1 MKLATEMVKARNGIS
16 RSLETQHPVKLMV
29 VLLFGA
35 VFLVWALHLA
45 PNKGDEEGNASS
57 SGRAEVVRKD
67 PLPVEKDQSEA
78 EAYIMQV
85 TTANEGYTRFRHQ
98 RQNRGKALYR
108 EIERIEREI
117 NVILSDVAHNPS
129 ANASHLNRQIE
140 QRDYLIDMILMSAIS
155 GQ

>member
-67 PLPVEKDQSEA
+67 QLPVEKDEA
-78 EAYIMQV
+78 RAYIMRV

>member
-1 MKLATEMVKARNGIS
+1 MKFATEIVKAKNGIS

-29 VLLFGA
+29 GLVLGA
-35 VFLVWALHLA
+35 VFLAWALHLA
-45 PNKGDEEGNASS
+45 PNNGDEAGNALS
-57 SGRAEVVRKD
+57 SGRAEGVTKD
-67 PLPVEKDQSEA
+67 QAPVEEERSNT

-85 TTANEGYTRFRHQ
+85 TSANEGYTRFRNQ
-98 RQNRGKALYR
+98 RQNSGKALYR

>member
-67 PLPVEKDQSEA
+67 QLPVEKDEA

-140 QRDYLIDMILMSAIS
+140 QRDYLIDMILISAIS

>member
-1 MKLATEMVKARNGIS
+1 MKLATEIVKAKNGIS
-16 RSLETQHPVKLMV
+16 RSLETQHPVKLIV

-35 VFLVWALHLA
+35 VFLAWALHLA

-67 PLPVEKDQSEA
+67 QLTLVKDEA
-78 EAYIMQV
+78 KAYIMQV

-140 QRDYLIDMILMSAIS
+140 QRDYLIDMILMSTIS

>member
-16 RSLETQHPVKLMV
+16 RSLETQHPIKLMGL
-29 VLLFGA
+29 VLGV
-35 VFLVWALHLA
+35 VFLAWALHVA
-45 PNKGDEEGNASS
+45 TNNGDEASNASS
-57 SGRAEVVRKD
+57 TGRVESVNKD
-67 PLPVEKDQSEA
+67 QPAVEKDQSKTV
-78 EAYIMQV
+78 AYIMQV
-85 TTANEGYTRFRHQ
+85 TSANEGYTRFRHQ
-98 RQNRGKALYR
+98 RLNREKALYR

-117 NVILSDVAHNPS
+117 NLILSDVAHNPS